1 MKKIILLIWILSIFA
16 TSFAWNI
23 DTCCI
28 INTIN
33 YQKKLKTTQHILST
47 KYPDLQKKVDNTVYE
62 IVKIV
67 NKDLKFSSYNNK
79 LKIYKTIINRVVDYV
94 YNHNIEKWTPVYK
107 MLSYFV
113 YRIQDMYEYTK
124 NTKKYNLEST
134 LENIDQYPYTY

>member
-1 MKKIILLIWILSIFA
+1 MKKIIVLIWILSIFSM
-16 TSFAWNI
+16 SFAWNI

-33 YQKKLKTTQHILST
+33 YQEKLKITQHILST
-47 KYPDLQKKVDNTVYE
+47 KYPNLQKKTDNTVYE
-62 IVKIV
+62 IVKIL
-67 NKDLKFSSYNNK
+67 NKNPKFRSYNNK

-94 YNHNIEKWTPVYK
+94 YNHNIEKWTPVYE

-124 NTKKYNLEST
+124 NTKKYKLEST
-134 LENIDQYPYTY
+134 LENINKYPYTY